1 MMKMWIDGAWV
12 DSASGQTI
20 EVTDPATEEVLD
32 RVSAGTPEDVER
44 AVAAAKA
51 AFPAWRQIT
60 AVERAQMMHE
70 AAAKMREHS

>member
-1 MMKMWIDGAWV
+1 MKKIWINGAWA

-32 RVSAGTPEDVER
+32 TVSAGTPEDVEQ

-51 AFPAWRQIT
+51 AFPAWRPWSGH
-60 AVERAQMMHE
+60 R
-70 AAAKMREHS
+70 